1 MVFLLS
7 LCIIIFIN
15 ANFMQIDDNEKITVI
30 DFPQMVSVSHRNAQM
45 YVSYSDNKCD
55 CVVYFFKNGFCI
67 CRFFD
72 RDIECIY
79 KFFNKRYARKLQLIL
94 GTEFFLLKFL
104 FFLLGSILHQRK
116 KKNKMDLKVMLKGIA
131 DHLFCL

>member
-1 MVFLLS
+1 MPISCRLMIMKKLRLL
-7 LCIIIFIN
+7 
-15 ANFMQIDDNEKITVI
+15 T
-30 DFPQMVSVSHRNAQM
+30 SHRWYLFLIVMRKCMYPQM
-45 YVSYSDNKCD
+45 YVSYLDNKCD
-55 CVVYFFKNGFCI
+55 CVVYFFLNGFCI

-116 KKNKMDLKVMLKGIA
+116 KKNKMDLKVMLRGIA
-131 DHLFCL
+131 GHLFCL